1 MPAAGRKP
9 DAALSASLAE
19 LRAEIA
25 RVGILLDNAAAFHTG
40 WMQRASS
47 MVSGYT
53 DKGTP
58 AVLEGRRRVILE
70 I

>member
-1 MPAAGRKP
+1 M
-9 DAALSASLAE
+9 
-19 LRAEIA
+19 
-25 RVGILLDNAAAFHTG
+25 LLDSAAAFHAG
-40 WMQRASS
+40 WMQRAGS

-58 AVLEGRRRVILE
+58 ALPEGRRRVILE